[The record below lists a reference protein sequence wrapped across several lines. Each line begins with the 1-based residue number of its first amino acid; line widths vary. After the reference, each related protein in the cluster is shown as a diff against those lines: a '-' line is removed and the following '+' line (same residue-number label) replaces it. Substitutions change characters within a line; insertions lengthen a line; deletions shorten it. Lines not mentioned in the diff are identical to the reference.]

1 MVTAF
6 ALLLL
11 ATATE
16 RLPTPFDVD
25 LARTARIHECFGDDG
40 MVHCRRFENL
50 RCAFVNNDL
59 SVVRCSYREWSEARP
74 WPRKQVTLR
83 RDGQGWRWIT
93 GDEPRCSIMLIT
105 DN

>member
-1 MVTAF
+1 MIRAV

-11 ATATE
+11 GSGTDG
-16 RLPTPFDVD
+16 LPTRLDVD
-25 LARTARIHECFGDDG
+25 FARTARIHECIGDDG

-50 RCAFVNNDL
+50 RCAFVNNDRTL
-59 SVVRCSYREWSEARP
+59 ARCSYREWSETRP

-83 RDGQGWRWIT
+83 RDGEDWRWVA

-105 DN
+105 EN